1 MKLSERE
8 LKILAEAER
17 LLSEAAAE
25 EIEIDFDIDLHH
37 DAQADLEIELPDEE
51 EEEEKL
57 PEPEPFEK
65 IETFQESKR
74 LFRSWKRL
82 SGI

>member
-8 LKILAEAER
+8 RQLLAEAQR
-17 LLSEAAAE
+17 LLSEAAE

-57 PEPEPFEK
+57 PEPK
-65 IETFQESKR
+65 AVETFQESKQLLR
-74 LFRSWKRL
+74 GWKRL